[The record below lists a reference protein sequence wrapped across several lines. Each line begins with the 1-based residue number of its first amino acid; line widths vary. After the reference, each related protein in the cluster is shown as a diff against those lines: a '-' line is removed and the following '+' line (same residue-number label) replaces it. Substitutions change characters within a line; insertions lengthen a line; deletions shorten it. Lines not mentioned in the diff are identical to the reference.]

1 VLVKTYATEVK
12 RGWRWFFAAAAAY
25 NFVIGSAGLV
35 SGAAVNDRIV
45 GLLVLC
51 FGIVYAV
58 VARDPAR
65 FGPALWA
72 GVVGK
77 AGVVAMLLPEI
88 FAGRAAPGMGVILA
102 GDGLFTLGFLV
113 FLLRHRL
120 SW

>member
-1 VLVKTYATEVK
+1 VNAPSTEIN
-12 RGWRWFFAAAAAY
+12 RAWRWFFGAAAAY
-25 NFVIGSAGLV
+25 NFVIGGAGLV
-35 SGAAVNDRIV
+35 TGAAVNDRIV

-88 FAGRAAPGMGVILA
+88 SAGRAAPGMGAILA
-102 GDGLFTLGFLV
+102 GDALFTLGFLL
-113 FLLRHRL
+113 FLLRRSRL
-120 SW
+120 NW